1 MDFFERM
8 LEFFPDARDEYAEH
22 VKKYDEILETVIM
35 EDVFAPRILKM
46 LKDEKD
52 SKQIENVFKYIEET
66 VSGNNFHLINVLE
79 ITLLEILGN
88 YTTIL
93 GKALKYMGPKTKALQ
108 RKADEAL
115 GR

>member
-1 MDFFERM
+1 MDFFEKM
-8 LEFFPDARDEYAEH
+8 LEFFPDARDEYVEYI
-22 VKKYDEILETVIM
+22 KKYDEILETVIM

-46 LKDEKD
+46 LKDEND
-52 SKQIENVFKYIEET
+52 SKRLEDVFNYIEKI
-66 VSGNNFHLINVLE
+66 VSNDDYHLTNVLE

-88 YTTIL
+88 DTTIL